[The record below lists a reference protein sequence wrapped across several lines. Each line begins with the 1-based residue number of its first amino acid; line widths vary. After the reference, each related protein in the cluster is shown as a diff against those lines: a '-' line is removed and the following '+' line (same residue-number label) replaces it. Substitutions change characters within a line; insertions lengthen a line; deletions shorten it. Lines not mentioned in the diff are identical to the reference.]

1 MYQQEITI
9 DHLGIYYIYLIDSNV
24 WKLTIAKATKSATS
38 AILIEFKYYEEQT

>member
-24 WKLTIAKATKSATS
+24 GKLTIAKAKSKKCY
-38 AILIEFKYYEEQT
+38 FRNFN